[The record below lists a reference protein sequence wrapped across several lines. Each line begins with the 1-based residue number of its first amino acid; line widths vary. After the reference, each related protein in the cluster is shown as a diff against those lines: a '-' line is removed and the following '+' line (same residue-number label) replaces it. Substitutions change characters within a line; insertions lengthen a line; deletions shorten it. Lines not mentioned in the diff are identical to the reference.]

1 MRARTKKRYKRYWK
15 NLKEVKLYILL
26 RYISI
31 LIFGGA
37 FSAVPVIFSFDGA
50 TISSRKDFL
59 VAMSVACACFLILDV
74 IFMRKDYYRLSHRR
88 KYQMVN
94 CIPQGMYFVTNVVSA
109 KLFGDTYIYTCLFG
123 ITNVLNYT
131 HHNIDS
137 IISAITFNVMVFG
150 LMQLAPT
157 GLRWIHL
164 EHG

>member
-15 NLKEVKLYILL
+15 NFKEVKLYILL

-37 FSAVPVIFSFDGA
+37 FSAVPVILSFDGA

-59 VAMSVACACFLILDV
+59 LAMSVACVCFLILDV
-74 IFMRKDYYRLSHRR
+74 IFMRKDYYRIAHSR

-94 CIPQGMYFVTNVVSA
+94 NISQGMYFVTNVVSA
-109 KLFGDTYIYTCLFG
+109 KFFGDTYIYTCLFG

-131 HHNIDS
+131 HHS
-137 IISAITFNVMVFG
+137 VEAIISAICFNMIVFV
-150 LMQLAPT
+150 LIQLAPL
-157 GLRWIHL
+157 GMKWIHL